1 MISLNFT
8 VSAANINPTPIE
20 KTIRYTNGIITK
32 NIVKCNSCLVNNIT
46 RINAQNDDRILIELD
61 AILDTTNKYLGIY
74 TFFINGAFPN
84 IDVIAPEVA
93 SL

>member
-20 KTIRYTNGIITK
+20 KTIRYTNGITTK